1 MFHFSNILLLVDL
14 MSTKSGRCRCH
25 SDQIKKKIRDMAEKI
40 STDLAKTEKL
50 KPCTGLYRA

>member
-1 MFHFSNILLLVDL
+1 MDL